1 MKPWHIINS
10 KTISHNSKFWFRSW
24 LDVWKTIFSH
34 TLFSIFFLHYS
45 FTFIQSSNF
54 QLLPHQTVSLTVL
67 SSSLIPIIIFFIFFY
82 LLFIF
87 FTSFVLE
94 RYRDSSWKKKE
105 KKKNCWGMRVQPCR
119 MPHATSPR
127 VRHRGN
133 DPAATPVLPR
143 PSLQSD
149 SSHSH
154 AKEWPLF
161 YTQSMKIKNR
171 MHNLKLG
178 ILLTFKFICLYTIF

>member
-105 KKKNCWGMRVQPCR
+105 KKKKLLGDARAAVSNATRHVPKSPTQGQRSCR
-119 MPHATSPR
+119 HTRAS
-127 VRHRGN
+127 
-133 DPAATPVLPR
+133 
-143 PSLQSD
+143 
-149 SSHSH
+149 
-154 AKEWPLF
+154 
-161 YTQSMKIKNR
+161 
-171 MHNLKLG
+171 
-178 ILLTFKFICLYTIF
+178 